1 MESKRSDRLFLL
13 IVTLFWFSQYIFVP
27 FLSPHLAAL
36 GVTASLSGVILG
48 AYGFSQL
55 VLRIPVSVSE
65 DCIGKHKLFMVGGLT
80 ALVLGSC
87 LPLLSSSPVVY
98 LISRTL
104 AGVSASTWVS
114 YTVGFTGGRSDVK
127 KCMGQLISANNLGV
141 MLSYIVGGALY
152 EPLGMKTLYLTST
165 LVAVAAL
172 ALLPLCRV
180 KNAEK
185 PHALRLREVVDVVK
199 NRRLLLTSLMG
210 AVMQLIVFATAQ
222 SFVSS
227 YAKGFGVSGVGIS
240 LIAIAFNASGVLAST
255 LFSRGI
261 FSRLSER
268 AFCAMGFGV
277 LVLYCVMLPA
287 CRGLMLIILAQLL
300 GGAGRTLLYTHQ
312 MAVCSADVP
321 PESKTT
327 AMGVYQSIYSL
338 GMTFGPIV
346 MGWCIDG
353 TGSYEWSFVL
363 IGVFGLIGMIWSWLA
378 GDRQEEKQA

>member
-1 MESKRSDRLFLL
+1 MENKRSDRLFLL

-65 DCIGKHKLFMVGGLT
+65 DCIGRHKLFMVGGLT
-80 ALVLGSC
+80 ALVLGSS

-127 KCMGQLISANNLGV
+127 KRMGQLIAANNLGV
-141 MLSYIVGGALY
+141 MLSYILGGMLY
-152 EPLGMKTLYLTST
+152 EALGMKTLYAVSA
-165 LVAVAAL
+165 LVAAGAL
-172 ALLPLCRV
+172 VLLPLCKV

-185 PHALRLREVVDVVK
+185 PHAFHIREVVEVIK
-199 NRRLLLTSLMG
+199 NRRLLLVSLMG
-210 AVMQLIVFATAQ
+210 ALMQLIVFATAQ
-222 SFVSS
+222 SFVSNF
-227 YAKGFGVSGVGIS
+227 AKELGVSGVGIS
-240 LIAIAFNASGVLAST
+240 LIAIAFNASGVAAST
-255 LFSRGI
+255 LFSRGL
-261 FSRLSER
+261 FSRMSER
-268 AFCAMGFGV
+268 AFWAMGFGV
-277 LVLYCVMLPA
+277 LALYCLMLPV
-287 CRGLMLIILAQLL
+287 CNGLVLIILAQLL
-300 GGAGRTLLYTHQ
+300 GGVGRTLLYTHQ

-338 GMTFGPIV
+338 GMTFGPML
-346 MGWCIDG
+346 MGRFIDA
-353 TGSYEWSFVL
+353 TGSYQTSFLL
-363 IGVFGLIGMIWSWLA
+363 IGAFALAGVAWSWLT
-378 GDRQEEKQA
+378 GDQKEL

>member
-1 MESKRSDRLFLL
+1 MENKRSDRLFLL

-65 DCIGKHKLFMVGGLT
+65 DCIGRHKLFMVGGLT
-80 ALVLGSC
+80 ALVLGSS

-127 KCMGQLISANNLGV
+127 KRMGQLIAANNLGV
-141 MLSYIVGGALY
+141 MLSYILGGMLY
-152 EPLGMKTLYLTST
+152 EALGMKTLYAVSA
-165 LVAVAAL
+165 LVAAGAL
-172 ALLPLCRV
+172 ALLPLCKV

-185 PHALRLREVVDVVK
+185 PHVFHIREVVEVIK
-199 NRRLLLTSLMG
+199 NRRLLLVSLMG
-210 AVMQLIVFATAQ
+210 ALMQLIVFATAQ
-222 SFVSS
+222 SFVSNF
-227 YAKGFGVSGVGIS
+227 AKELGVSGVGIS
-240 LIAIAFNASGVLAST
+240 LIAIAFNASGVAAST
-255 LFSRGI
+255 LFSRGL
-261 FSRLSER
+261 FSRMSER
-268 AFCAMGFGV
+268 AFWAMGFGV
-277 LVLYCVMLPA
+277 LALYCLMLPV
-287 CRGLMLIILAQLL
+287 CNGLVLIILAQLL
-300 GGAGRTLLYTHQ
+300 GGVGRTLLYTHQ

-338 GMTFGPIV
+338 GMTFGPML
-346 MGWCIDG
+346 MGRFIDA
-353 TGSYEWSFVL
+353 TGSYQTSFLL
-363 IGVFGLIGMIWSWLA
+363 IGAFALAGVAWSWLT
-378 GDRQEEKQA
+378 GDQKEL